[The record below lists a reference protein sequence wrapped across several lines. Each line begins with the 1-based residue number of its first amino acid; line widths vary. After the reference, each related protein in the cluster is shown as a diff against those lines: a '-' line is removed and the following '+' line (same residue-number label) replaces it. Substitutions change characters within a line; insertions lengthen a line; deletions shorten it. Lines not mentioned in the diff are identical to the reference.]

1 MQISAYLIRFACF
14 NIAFQKTLNTKR
26 FIPNVINQLCKL
38 GFNFYCV
45 FFFVCFFYP
54 SGVSRLNVWVHFIQF
69 FFFFFF
75 FLVQ

>member
-26 FIPNVINQLCKL
+26 FIPNVINQLCKFGL
-38 GFNFYCV
+38 N
-45 FFFVCFFYP
+45 FFFLP
-54 SGVSRLNVWVHFIQF
+54 TWGVSPKCVGPFIQF
-69 FFFFFF
+69 LFFLFCF